1 MKIIEWII
9 ALFLVLVGVAC
20 LTLSATWMFNPDTI
34 QSYLATLFQI
44 CFWIA
49 IPTIIGIVIYLVYQR
64 KKGDS

>member
-1 MKIIEWII
+1 MNKIEWIFAVI
-9 ALFLVLVGVAC
+9 LVFIGITC
-20 LTLSATWMFNPDTI
+20 LTVSATWMFNPDTI

-49 IPTIIGIVIYLVYQR
+49 IPTIIGIVIYLVYQK